1 MMSQIRNW
9 KNVVNFHFV
18 QKVNLT
24 SCIRTS
30 VAVLMNGPSN
40 TYSVQLSQHLFSRH
54 VVFGVTQWNLGV
66 PVMKYIPA
74 I

>member
-1 MMSQIRNW
+1 M
-9 KNVVNFHFV
+9 NFHFSQEINV
-18 QKVNLT
+18 T
-24 SCIRTS
+24 TCIRTS

-40 TYSVQLSQHLFSRH
+40 AYSVQLSQHLFSRH